1 MSSVLNNVT
10 ARTGAW
16 TIGAVLGL
24 ITCSWAGTGR
34 AKADGL
40 ALEVLQVRP
49 NFYMIADPVSNVGVQ
64 IGPDGVVLVNAGTQ
78 DASGDVLT
86 AIQKLTKEPIR
97 YIINTS
103 ADADLVGGNRT
114 LSKAG
119 LRLGALTVRGGRA
132 PGPDDAAFVMAHEN
146 VLQRMRAPSG
156 KTPAFPSEAWPSET
170 FGEKRKYIYFNGEGI
185 EVLHQPAAHTDG
197 DTVVFFRH
205 SDVVVAGHI
214 VDATRFPV
222 IDLTRGGSIQGE
234 IEALNRLI
242 ELAIP
247 AGPYLGTPTGAI
259 ATSVSVLPGGTEVL
273 PGRGRIYR
281 QIDVVNYRDMVVI
294 IRDTIQHMI
303 DEKNTLEDVKAA
315 APAKAWEPQFG
326 ATSGSWTTNDF
337 VEAVYKSLTN
347 ERQQP
352 TAKR

>member
-1 MSSVLNNVT
+1 MSSVLNKLMG
-10 ARTGAW
+10 RTGTW
-16 TIGAVLGL
+16 TIGAILGL
-24 ITCSWAGTGR
+24 MICFWGRTGR
-34 AKADGL
+34 AQQDNAGI
-40 ALEVLQVRP
+40 EILQVRP
-49 NFYMIADPVSNVGVQ
+49 NFYMIADAVSNVGVQ
-64 IGPDGVVLVNAGTQ
+64 IGPDGVVLVNTGRQ
-78 DASGDVLT
+78 DTAREVLT
-86 AIQKLTKEPIR
+86 AIQKLTKDPIR

-103 ADADLVGGNRT
+103 ADADLVGGNQT

-132 PGPDDAAFVMAHEN
+132 PGPDDAAFVLAHEN

-156 KTPAFPSEAWPSET
+156 TTPFPTEAWPSET
-170 FGEKRKYIYFNGEGI
+170 FDEKRKYIYFNGEGI
-185 EVLHQPAAHTDG
+185 EVLHQLAAHTDG
-197 DTVVFFRH
+197 DTVVFFRR

-222 IDLTRGGSIQGE
+222 IDLTRGGSIRGE
-234 IEALNRLI
+234 IDALNRLI

-259 ATSVSVLPGGTEVL
+259 ATSVSELPGGTEVL
-273 PGRGRIYR
+273 TGRGRIYR

-303 DEKNTLEDVKAA
+303 GEKKTLEQIKAA
-315 APAKAWEPQFG
+315 APAKAWEPEFG

-347 ERQQP
+347 EKPQP
-352 TAKR
+352 SAKR

>member
-1 MSSVLNNVT
+1 VSSVLNKVV

-16 TIGAVLGL
+16 TIGAILGL
-24 ITCSWAGTGR
+24 AICFGGRTGR
-34 AKADGL
+34 AQQAGGGL
-40 ALEVLQVRP
+40 EILQVRP
-49 NFYMIADPVSNVGVQ
+49 NFYMIADAVSNVGVQ
-64 IGPDGVVLVNAGTQ
+64 IGLDGVVLVNTGAQGA
-78 DASGDVLT
+78 ASEVLT
-86 AIQKLTKEPIR
+86 AIQKLTKDPIR

-103 ADADLVGGNRT
+103 ADADLVGGNQT

-146 VLQRMRAPSG
+146 VLLRMRAPSG
-156 KTPAFPSEAWPSET
+156 TTPPFPSDGWPSET
-170 FGEKRKYIYFNGEGI
+170 FDEKRKYIYFNGEGI

-197 DTVVFFRH
+197 DTVVFFRR
-205 SDVVVAGHI
+205 SDVVAAGHI

-222 IDLTRGGSIQGE
+222 IDLARGGSIRGE
-234 IEALNRLI
+234 IDALNRLI

-273 PGRGRIYR
+273 TGRGRIYR

-303 DEKNTLEDVKAA
+303 GEKKTLEQIKAA
-315 APAKAWEPQFG
+315 VPAKAWEPEFG

-347 ERQQP
+347 EKPQP
-352 TAKR
+352 PAKR